1 MGACSMITKEQ
12 LDKIE
17 DFLYDEL
24 DSCRERQKDRQTKE
38 MIRNRERYEELLNKK
53 QQQNNSRSK

>member
-1 MGACSMITKEQ
+1 MITKEQ